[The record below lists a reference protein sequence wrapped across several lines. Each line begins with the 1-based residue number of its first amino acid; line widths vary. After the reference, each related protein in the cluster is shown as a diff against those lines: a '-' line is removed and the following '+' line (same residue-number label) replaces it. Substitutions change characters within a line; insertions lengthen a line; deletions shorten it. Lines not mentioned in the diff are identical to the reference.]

1 MAAFITRTQDSALR
15 RGSQRAALKQWATF
29 KNSLLAALSSLANGS
44 SPRLMAS
51 DGSDIW
57 VANTGNGTVSRVR
70 ASDGALL
77 GTWTGATGVFDV
89 LVMPNLIWLTG
100 QTSPG
105 NIYGIDPR
113 QPPGPV
119 ITFSLPGLGAYP
131 TGIATDGQYI
141 WTANFGGSVSKV
153 NPNGTATTITTGFSQ
168 PVGILFDGTDIWVT
182 DLGDNHLKQLDS
194 NGGILQ
200 SVPVGSQPNF
210 PVFDGSNIWVP
221 NNADA
226 SVTVVRA
233 RDGVVLTT
241 LTGNGLNL
249 PSQAAFDGERILV
262 TNFAGDSVSLWKATD
277 LTPLG
282 TFTSGPGSHPLG
294 ACSDGVHFLVT
305 LNGFNYVLKL

>member
-1 MAAFITRTQDSALR
+1 
-15 RGSQRAALKQWATF
+15 
-29 KNSLLAALSSLANGS
+29 
-44 SPRLMAS
+44 MAS
-51 DGSDIW
+51 DGSDVW

-70 ASDGALL
+70 ASDAALL
-77 GTWTGATGVFDV
+77 GTWTGATGAFDV
-89 LVMPNLIWLTG
+89 LVTPRGVWVTG

-105 NIYGIDPR
+105 NIYTIYPDNAPS
-113 QPPGPV
+113 PV
-119 ITFSLPGLGAYP
+119 TVYPTSSIGALP
-131 TGIATDGQYI
+131 TGIATDGEYI
-141 WTANFGGSVSKV
+141 WTANFGGSVSKFISG
-153 NPNGTATTITTGFSQ
+153 PATTVTTGFSQ
-168 PVGILFDGTDIWVT
+168 PVGILFDGTNIWVT
-182 DLGDNHLKQLDS
+182 DLGDNHLKKLDS
-194 NGGILQ
+194 NGSILW

-282 TFTSGPGSHPLG
+282 TFTSGVGSHPLG
-294 ACSDGVHFLVT
+294 ACSDGIHFFIS
-305 LNGFNYVLKL
+305 LNGLNLVLAL